1 MDYNDILEQIK
12 RLAKIEDVKE
22 FLSDENARNYIITG
36 VAAVFIALYL
46 SFAIIPK
53 FTELSRTSRV
63 VNDLNDK
70 IDLVSSRV
78 KRLNQTTKKLEA
90 LRKEQASYTEQLP
103 VAKDIPKLLEGLSS
117 MAKSSKVK
125 ILSITPSPLRADAKV
140 AGSEKYYMEM
150 PVRITAKSGYHQLG
164 HFVSNLELGKR
175 LVIINDLGIKNSSK
189 TPRMHDVRIVLNAY
203 VSVEEKK
210 E

>member
-1 MDYNDILEQIK
+1 MDYNDILEQVK
-12 RLAKIEDVKE
+12 KLVKIEDVKE
-22 FLSDENARNYIITG
+22 FLSDENNRNYIITG

-46 SFAIIPK
+46 SFAVIPK

-78 KRLNQTTKKLEA
+78 RRLNQTTKRLEA
-90 LRKEQASYTEQLP
+90 LRKEQASYSEQLP

-125 ILSITPSPLRADAKV
+125 ILSITPSELRADAKV
-140 AGSEKYYMEM
+140 AGSEKYYKEM
-150 PVRITAKSGYHQLG
+150 PIRITAKSGYHQLG
-164 HFVSNLELGKR
+164 HFISNLERGKR
-175 LVIINDLGIKNSSK
+175 LIIINDLGIKNDSK
-189 TPRMHDVRIVLNAY
+189 TPRMHSVRIVLNAY

>member
-164 HFVSNLELGKR
+164 HFVSNLERGKR

>member
-1 MDYNDILEQIK
+1 MNINSILERARKYANIEQI
-12 RLAKIEDVKE
+12 KE
-22 FLSDENARNYIITG
+22 FLSDETMRSYMITG

-46 SFAIIPK
+46 SFAVIPK

-78 KRLNQTTKKLEA
+78 RRLNQTTKRLEA
-90 LRKEQASYTEQLP
+90 LREEQASYAEQLP
-103 VAKDIPKLLEGLSS
+103 VEKDIPKLLEGLAS

-125 ILSITPSPLRADAKV
+125 ILSITPSELRADTKV
-140 AGSEKYYMEM
+140 PGSEKYYKEM
-150 PVRITAKSGYHQLG
+150 PIRITAKSGYHQLG
-164 HFVSNLELGKR
+164 HFVSNLERGKR
-175 LVIINDLGIKNSSK
+175 LIIIKDLSIRNSSG

-203 VSVEEKK
+203 VSVEEEEK
-210 E
+210 

>member
-1 MDYNDILEQIK
+1 MDYNDILEQVK
-12 RLAKIEDVKE
+12 KLAKIEDVKE
-22 FLSDENARNYIITG
+22 FLSDENTRNYIITG

-46 SFAIIPK
+46 SFAVIPK

-78 KRLNQTTKKLEA
+78 RRLNQTTKRLEA
-90 LRKEQASYTEQLP
+90 LRKEQASYSEQLP

-125 ILSITPSPLRADAKV
+125 ILSITPSALRADAKV

-150 PVRITAKSGYHQLG
+150 PIRITAKSGYHQLG
-164 HFVSNLELGKR
+164 HFISNLERGKR
-175 LVIINDLGIKNSSK
+175 LIIINDLGIKNDSK
-189 TPRMHDVRIVLNAY
+189 TPRMHNVRIVLNAY